1 MPRLDPGHDGDEEA
15 LAASPS
21 GGRAASN
28 ENRDAVMADAC
39 YAAGNPAQRIT
50 RRCRDP
56 DATTMKRSFVDSAL
70 PIQAVIGDIRAALIA
85 QDTLLLEAP
94 PGAGKTTVVPLALLD
109 ELWLAGRRIVVLQPR
124 RLAARTAAA
133 RMAELLGEAVGETVG
148 YRIRLDSR
156 VSARTRIEVI
166 TEGVLLR
173 MLREDPAL
181 ETVGLLIF
189 DEFHERSVDADLG
202 LALARHARA
211 TFEAANP
218 ARIIVM
224 SATLGD
230 ASLERYLD
238 APRIRCE
245 GRQHPVTLR
254 YGAASR
260 PRESVVDSMVAALE
274 TACRDHPLSSVLAFL
289 PGRGEIHRVAA
300 RLSLPAD
307 THVHP
312 LYGDLELSA
321 QRRAIAPCAA
331 GTRKVVLATNVAE
344 TSLTINGVD
353 VVVDAGLERQARF
366 DPGSGM
372 SRLHTQAISQASALQ
387 RAGRAG
393 RLRPGFCYRLW
404 SESRQAQLSRD
415 RSAGIEVADLAPLVL
430 QLFAFGIYDPEELDW
445 LTPPPAGPFAQAVEL
460 LTVLGAIAGEPGK
473 RRMTAHGSAMAEL
486 AVHPRLAHLLL
497 VGRDIAAARH
507 ASLIAAALSE
517 GPPRLAG
524 SVDLQGWLDLL
535 DGREAPSGQLK
546 PWVTRTRE
554 VAAQLRRQL
563 PSSDVVTFAR
573 PDDAQLTGYLLAC
586 AYPDRIAR
594 RRHSGAY
601 QLSNGRSARFETA
614 SPLQREKW
622 LAVAEVSGM
631 SGGRSDTIRAAAPL
645 DVRLFASHLA
655 SLPREQTQVAWDR
668 QTGLFV
674 AERQRRVGALL
685 LTSEKL
691 SDITDDQ
698 RIDGLLALI
707 VEADL
712 DPLPWT
718 DAAETYRARAALM
731 ASLVPDWPAFDRRS
745 LGDTAADWLA
755 LYLAPVKRLSDLKR
769 IDLLGALQ
777 ARLSFAQQQQLDC
790 WLPERC
796 EVPSGSRVKIDYS
809 QQPPALPV
817 KLQEMFGARETPS
830 LAEGRL
836 ALVVHLLSPAG
847 RPLQVTQDLVSF
859 WSDGYDA
866 VKKEMRG
873 RYPKHPWPDDP
884 LQAVATAHTKKRLSR

>member
-1 MPRLDPGHDGDEEA
+1 MTGANKRSVRGPLATWHPILKTGMPRRQA
-15 LAASPS
+15 LAMLA
-21 GGRAASN
+21 
-28 ENRDAVMADAC
+28 
-39 YAAGNPAQRIT
+39 RIRT
-50 RRCRDP
+50 AHYRRCHDP
-56 DATTMKRSFVDSAL
+56 DAQTMTLSAVDNAL
-70 PIQAVIGDIRAALIA
+70 PIQAVIGDIRAALIGH
-85 QDTLLLEAP
+85 DTLLLEAP

-109 ELWLAGRRIVVLQPR
+109 EPWLAGRRIVILQPR

-133 RMAELLGEAVGETVG
+133 RMAELLGEAPGETVG

-166 TEGVLLR
+166 TEGILLR

-181 ETVGLLIF
+181 ESVGLLIF

-202 LALARHARA
+202 LALALHGRA
-211 TFEAANP
+211 TFEAANA

-230 ASLERYLD
+230 ASLEHYLD

-245 GRQHPVTLR
+245 GRQYPVTLR
-254 YGAASR
+254 YGAALR

-274 TACRDHPLSSVLAFL
+274 TVCRDHPQSSVLAFL

-300 RLSLPAD
+300 GLSLPAG
-307 THVHP
+307 TQVHP
-312 LYGDLELSA
+312 LYGDLDMSA
-321 QRRAIAPCAA
+321 QRRAIAPCPA
-331 GTRKVVLATNVAE
+331 GIRKVVLATNVAE
-344 TSLTINGVD
+344 TSLTIDGVD

-372 SRLHTQAISQASALQ
+372 SRLHTQAISQASAVQ

-404 SESRQAQLSRD
+404 SESRQAQLSRE

-430 QLFAFGIYDPEELDW
+430 QLFAFGIYSADELDW
-445 LTPPPAGPFAQAVEL
+445 LTPPPAGAFAQAVDL
-460 LTVLGAIAGEPGK
+460 LAALGAIAGEPGK
-473 RRMTAHGSAMAEL
+473 RRMTPYGNAMAGL

-497 VGRDIAAARH
+497 AGRDIAAARH

-517 GPPRLAG
+517 GLPRQGESA
-524 SVDLQGWLDLL
+524 DLRGWLDLL
-535 DGREAPSGQLK
+535 DGDASSPGRLK
-546 PWVTRTRE
+546 PWVARTRE

-563 PSSDVVTFAR
+563 PDGEVSLPALPAR
-573 PDDAQLTGYLLAC
+573 PDDAQVTGYLLAC

-601 QLSNGRSARFETA
+601 QLSNGRSARFESA

-645 DVRLFASHLA
+645 DVQLFSSQLA
-655 SLPREQTQVAWDR
+655 PLLREQTRVGWDR
-668 QTGLFV
+668 QSGLFV
-674 AERQRRVGALL
+674 AERQRRIGALL
-685 LTSEKL
+685 LASETL
-691 SDITDDQ
+691 SEVTADQ
-698 RIDGLLALI
+698 RVDGLLALI
-707 VEADL
+707 AEADL
-712 DPLPWT
+712 DNLPWT
-718 DAAETYRARAALM
+718 SEAENYRARAALM
-731 ASLVPDWPAFDRRS
+731 ASLVTDWPAFDRQA
-745 LGDTAADWLA
+745 LCDTVSDWLA
-755 LYLAPVKRLSDLKR
+755 LYLAPVKKLSDLKK
-769 IDLLGALQ
+769 IDLIGALK
-777 ARLSFAQQQQLDC
+777 ARLSFAQQQQLDR

-809 QQPPALPV
+809 QQPPVLPV
-817 KLQEMFGARETPS
+817 KLQEMFGARETPT

-859 WSDGYDA
+859 WNDGYDA
-866 VKKEMRG
+866 VRKEMRG

-884 LQAVATAHTKKRLSR
+884 LQAVATAHTKKRASGTSG